1 MNTRL
6 YTNRVANEKRQV
18 KRGRRPAHGRQILQL
33 FEDGDR
39 ALIAADIAEVRRI
52 YAADYVQYDECGVAH
67 NRQKL
72 IRRLTSREIR
82 FLSMHSTGRHV
93 RMLGDDVAIVHG
105 SEEDEIEQNG
115 RRLRVNY
122 IYMDVVRKRGGKW
135 QIVVSQLVKR
145 DHNKPWLWLA
155 AYSGG

>member
-52 YAADYVQYDECGVAH
+52 YAVDYEQYDGSGASCS
-67 NRQKL
+67 RQKL
-72 IRRLTSREIR
+72 IHKLTSREIR
-82 FLSMHSTGRHV
+82 FLSMRSTGRHV
-93 RMLGDDVAIVHG
+93 RMLRDDVAIVHG
-105 SEEDEIEQNG
+105 AEEDEIKQGG

-135 QIVVSQLVKR
+135 QIVASQLAKR
-145 DHNKPWLWLA
+145 ADDKL
-155 AYSGG
+155 